1 LRRWTSTRNSRKS
14 RQPVT
19 WCSFLFASAAFLF
32 DIMLFDTL
40 VETYNKL
47 ESTTKRLE
55 MTDILTDLL
64 RISEPDEIDK
74 IIYMTQGKIHPDW
87 KGEPEIGMAE
97 KMVVETLIRVTG
109 LKKAKVTSLVQNLGD
124 IGLAA
129 EEAMTKKTQSGF
141 FKRQLSV
148 ADVYKGLDNIARK
161 EGTGSSKN
169 KMDAL
174 GSLLADSSPLG
185 AKYLS
190 RMVEGKLRLG
200 IGDMT
205 ILDALAQAFTGSK
218 DTRPALE
225 RAFNTSSDLG
235 AVAVTLSVE
244 GINGIM
250 NFKVRVGSPI
260 RVMAAQRLSN
270 AAEII
275 EKLGGHCSAEYKLD
289 GERFQ
294 IHKNGDEVNI
304 FSRRLE
310 NITHMYPDAVKL
322 TRERIKADQAIF
334 EGEAVAYNPDT
345 GEDQAFQIL
354 MQRRRKY
361 KIKEMMAKIPVRVY
375 LFDCLFDGEDL
386 TLKPYPY
393 RIERLEAICD
403 PTDDFKPVERL
414 LTSDAEELE
423 NFFEQ
428 SIAEG
433 TEGLIVKST
442 TDESVYRAGAR
453 SWLWVKL
460 KRSYQSKMDDHV
472 DLAVVGA
479 FFGRGRRAGWY
490 GALLVAA
497 YDPVDEKYKTVCKV
511 GTGFS
516 DEVLAAMPERL
527 DQYKS
532 ESKPSNV
539 ESLLEAEVWFEP
551 AVVMEVLGDEITAS
565 PMHLAAFDKVRKGA
579 GLAIRFPRFT
589 RWRDDKSAAEVT
601 TVGEI
606 LGMYNS
612 QLKTL

>member
-1 LRRWTSTRNSRKS
+1 
-14 RQPVT
+14 
-19 WCSFLFASAAFLF
+19 
-32 DIMLFDTL
+32 MHFDTL

-55 MTDILTDLL
+55 MTDILTDLF
-64 RISEPDEIDK
+64 RIADPEEIDK

-109 LKKAKVTSLVQNLGD
+109 LKKAKVNSLVQNLGD

-129 EEAMTKKTQSGF
+129 EEAMAKKTQTGF
-141 FKRQLSV
+141 FKRELSLM
-148 ADVYKGLDNIARK
+148 DVYNGLDGIARK
-161 EGTGSSKN
+161 EGTGSSKA

-174 GSLLADSSPLG
+174 GRLLADSSPAG

-190 RMVEGKLRLG
+190 RMVEGKLRMG

-205 ILDALAQAFTGSK
+205 ILDALSQAFTGSK
-218 DTRPALE
+218 EARPELE

-235 AVAVTLSVE
+235 AVAVTMATE
-244 GINGIM
+244 GIEGIR
-250 NFKVRVGSPI
+250 NFRVKVGSPI
-260 RVMAAQRLSN
+260 RVMAAQRLSD
-270 AAEII
+270 AEEVI

-294 IHKNGDEVNI
+294 IHKDGDTVNI

-322 TRERIKADQAIF
+322 TIEQIKVDQAIF
-334 EGEAVAYNPDT
+334 EGEAVAYDPNT
-345 GEDQAFQIL
+345 LEDQPFQTL

-361 KIKEMMAKIPVRVY
+361 KIEEMMAKIPVKVY

-393 RIERLEAICD
+393 RIERLEAICE
-403 PTDDFKPVERL
+403 PTEEFKPVERL
-414 LTSDAEELE
+414 LTSDPEELE
-423 NFFEQ
+423 NFFQQ
-428 SIAEG
+428 SIADG

-460 KRSYQSKMDDHV
+460 KRSYQSKMQDHV

-479 FFGRGRRAGWY
+479 FYGRGRRAGWY

-497 YDPVDEKYKTVCKV
+497 YDPADEQYKTICKV

-516 DEVLAAMPERL
+516 DEVLEAMPERL
-527 DQYKS
+527 DEHKS

-539 ESLLEAEVWFEP
+539 LSLQEPDEWFNP
-551 AVVMEVLGDEITAS
+551 VVVMEVLGDEITAS
-565 PMHLAAFDKVRKGA
+565 PNYLVALDKVRKGS

-589 RWRDDKSAAEVT
+589 RWREDKSAAEIT
-601 TVGEI
+601 TVDEI
-606 LGMYNS
+606 LDMYNA